1 MFTICIL
8 RSTVIVLA
16 LAVRAVRVGLGPLK
30 EVPQE
35 AFEVLRL
42 RLRLVF
48 VCHGGV
54 MIPEGVK
61 G

>member
-1 MFTICIL
+1 M